1 MLLPSLLSGGCM
13 EPVAAEDWSDLGVV
27 VVVVVVLGEEEEC
40 LFCCARQTPAGMS
53 DGQETAD
60 VDVVEELVVSVV
72 VKGGGVLGN
81 VGVVGS
87 GRFRWVVD
95 DEDDTVGGLDD
106 SSADKKEEEEDDSI
120 PALRSLSF
128 SCDDSTNFPSVVV
141 GRLRTTI
148 RKTTSRQFQ
157 DVVEWRV
164 QPGLVL
170 PFLLL
175 LLLLLL
181 LFLVMMLPCA
191 T

>member
-1 MLLPSLLSGGCM
+1 M
-13 EPVAAEDWSDLGVV
+13 AEDWSDLGVV
-27 VVVVVVLGEEEEC
+27 VVVVVVLGEKEEC

-60 VDVVEELVVSVV
+60 VDVVVEELVASVV
-72 VKGGGVLGN
+72 VKGGGVLGR

-87 GRFRWVVD
+87 GRFRWVLVD
-95 DEDDTVGGLDD
+95 DDDTVGGLDD

-120 PALRSLSF
+120 PALRSSSF

-141 GRLRTTI
+141 DRLWTTI
-148 RKTTSRQFQ
+148 RTTTNSRQFHTVVLVV
-157 DVVEWRV
+157 VVEWRV
-164 QPGLVL
+164 EPGLVL

-175 LLLLLL
+175 LLLG
-181 LFLVMMLPCA
+181 LFLVMMLSCA